1 MMRPFFATSTQ
12 PLKQVFS
19 TRQAKM
25 LSRPEMISSAF
36 SVYLRMVALSGRF
49 TFPNCFAM
57 VILFPQEQA
66 KVNNRKRERARSTFF
81 ISPKNKFHL
90 CRPAKRE
97 NILIHKI
104 MNRALH
110 GQGNIDGWLGADG
123 FPFRVPP

>member
-1 MMRPFFATSTQ
+1 
-12 PLKQVFS
+12 
-19 TRQAKM
+19 
-25 LSRPEMISSAF
+25 
-36 SVYLRMVALSGRF
+36 
-49 TFPNCFAM
+49 M

-123 FPFRVPP
+123 FPFRVPPFPSSLQVRAIALFHLWRAFRYGRG